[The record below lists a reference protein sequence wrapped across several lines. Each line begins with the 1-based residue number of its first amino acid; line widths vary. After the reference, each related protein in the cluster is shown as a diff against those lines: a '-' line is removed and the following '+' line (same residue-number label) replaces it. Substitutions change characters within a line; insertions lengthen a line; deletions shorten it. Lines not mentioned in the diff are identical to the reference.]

1 MRTLKEI
8 ILVKLAAD
16 LINDSSIRK
25 IMKQFNDETWKNTI
39 RRRLSAFDIP
49 LTLKEEVI
57 DLMKPIAVEVNM
69 WEVDH
74 NSIFTTR
81 QKRSLKFCFHAD
93 GTVDRVKTA
102 DSLIHSEVL
111 DVQTRFLLA
120 CQYWSS
126 YDILNFFKK
135 VRKNTRN
142 RILRKYS
149 KEKHNLN
156 EHQKNVVKWVEHYR
170 AGSPSRRWAIWTLP
184 SLQSRRL
191 DDVSRK
197 ECERIL
203 NRLLVVTTQMHIG
216 RFCLSRMN
224 ACEREVLIASI
235 PLKVLRIY
243 LFWPYQHFFMDAAN
257 KVWGRLSGE
266 DFTWLLHIIICQK
279 ILALWK
285 DFHYVDLLRQFWHGS
300 PDHLKQYV
308 EGTDIFETLVE
319 IVKNGFNPKDAPTYL
334 CSYFRCSNDN

>member
-1 MRTLKEI
+1 MR
-8 ILVKLAAD
+8 
-16 LINDSSIRK
+16 
-25 IMKQFNDETWKNTI
+25 QYNDETWKNAI

-74 NSIFTTR
+74 YSIFTTR

-102 DSLIHSEVL
+102 DSLIHSKGL

-135 VRKNTRN
+135 VRRNTRN

-149 KEKHNLN
+149 KERHNLN

-170 AGSPSRRWAIWTLP
+170 AGSPSRRWARWTLP

-191 DDVSRK
+191 DDVSRGD
-197 ECERIL
+197 CAWIL
-203 NRLLVVTTQMHIG
+203 VRLLVVTNQMHIG

-224 ACEREVLIASI
+224 TCGREVLLAFF

-243 LFWPYQHFFMDAAN
+243 F
-257 KVWGRLSGE
+257 
-266 DFTWLLHIIICQK
+266 
-279 ILALWK
+279 ILALPTFLHGCCQQSLGSLIRGRHYMVVAHHYLSENFSVMERLSLCGSSASVLAWK
-285 DFHYVDLLRQFWHGS
+285 PRSFKTICRRNRH
-300 PDHLKQYV
+300 
-308 EGTDIFETLVE
+308 
-319 IVKNGFNPKDAPTYL
+319 
-334 CSYFRCSNDN
+334 FRNIGGNSKEWI